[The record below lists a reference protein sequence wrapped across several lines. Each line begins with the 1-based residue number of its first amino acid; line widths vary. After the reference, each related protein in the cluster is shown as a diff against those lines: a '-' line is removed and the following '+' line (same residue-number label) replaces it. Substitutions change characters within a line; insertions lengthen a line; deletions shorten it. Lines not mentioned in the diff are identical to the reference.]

1 MGWKGESM
9 GKESTSITYRSGM
22 SGADICRYIK
32 AVGLPIGVFLLAMF
46 AIDRFAAFGSNLIAP
61 LTGVMW
67 AAGAA
72 CALILPSHRS
82 TILNETHVTIA
93 CYLLALT
100 GIRELI
106 ALVSGVSSEMLMASY
121 NQAIP
126 LTSGSTVSG
135 YLQTLLWISAIMT
148 PLGFIGMQG
157 KRIYS
162 FRRKASKQKFFDQT
176 RSIRDAGH
184 SHNK

>member
-1 MGWKGESM
+1 MKKTS
-9 GKESTSITYRSGM
+9 SSITYRPGI
-22 SGADICRYIK
+22 SGADICRYVK
-32 AVGLPIGVFLLAMF
+32 AVGLPAGIFLLAIF
-46 AIDRFAAFGSNLIAP
+46 AIERYAAFGSNLIAQ
-61 LTGVMW
+61 LTGIMW
-67 AAGAA
+67 AAGAV

-82 TILNETHVTIA
+82 TVLNETHVTIA

-162 FRRKASKQKFFDQT
+162 FKRKASKQKFFDQT
-176 RSIRDAGH
+176 RSIRNAGH
-184 SHNK
+184 PYDR